1 MRNLILDCSVVIEAC
16 RNPDSN
22 ALLFETLNSA
32 RKADVDIW
40 IYTAEAS
47 SILQSLSST
56 NPLGETSGNQKENNP
71 KSLFKAFVCDCQ
83 WLATLADDLSDLD
96 CADLVQ
102 AALLKASARLGDD
115 TKILTFSQDRLKSGL
130 PFISL
135 TELVSLPPEK
145 QISFIDLRRQQ
156 SKIRGSLESRI
167 HQVLHHGRY
176 VFGSEIED
184 LELQLA
190 NYVGVSHC
198 VCVSSGTDA
207 LLASLMAIEIQPGD
221 EVITSP
227 FSFFATAEVM
237 SLLGAVPMYVD
248 IEPTSFNIDATKI
261 EAAITPRTRAIVPV
275 SLYGQCADMDVIN
288 EIAIR
293 HDLIVIEDAA
303 QSFGATYK
311 GKRSGSLSNLACTSF
326 FPAKPLGAYG
336 DGGACFTDDPGLA
349 ELLRQV
355 RDHGQDSRYHHVRI
369 GINGRM
375 DTLQAAVL
383 LSKIPIF
390 EDEINR
396 RQLVA
401 SRYLEGLLYLQRQGG
416 LVLPEVRGSRTS
428 SWAQYTIRLSDREA
442 VRAAMAQQGIPTTV
456 HYPTTLYSQPALR
469 DRSIDCPESESAAE
483 SVLSL
488 PMHPYLEKEA
498 QGQIIKSLAGI
509 LGSDGSDC

>member
-71 KSLFKAFVCDCQ
+71 KSLFKAFVRDCQ

-115 TKILTFSQDRLKSGL
+115 TKILTFSQDRLKAGL
-130 PFISL
+130 PFITL

-190 NYVGVSHC
+190 N
-198 VCVSSGTDA
+198 
-207 LLASLMAIEIQPGD
+207 M
-221 EVITSP
+221 
-227 FSFFATAEVM
+227 
-237 SLLGAVPMYVD
+237 
-248 IEPTSFNIDATKI
+248 
-261 EAAITPRTRAIVPV
+261 
-275 SLYGQCADMDVIN
+275 
-288 EIAIR
+288 
-293 HDLIVIEDAA
+293 
-303 QSFGATYK
+303 
-311 GKRSGSLSNLACTSF
+311 
-326 FPAKPLGAYG
+326 
-336 DGGACFTDDPGLA
+336 
-349 ELLRQV
+349 
-355 RDHGQDSRYHHVRI
+355 
-369 GINGRM
+369 
-375 DTLQAAVL
+375 
-383 LSKIPIF
+383 
-390 EDEINR
+390 
-396 RQLVA
+396 
-401 SRYLEGLLYLQRQGG
+401 
-416 LVLPEVRGSRTS
+416 
-428 SWAQYTIRLSDREA
+428 
-442 VRAAMAQQGIPTTV
+442 
-456 HYPTTLYSQPALR
+456 
-469 DRSIDCPESESAAE
+469 
-483 SVLSL
+483 SVLAIASVCRVEQ
-488 PMHPYLEKEA
+488 MR
-498 QGQIIKSLAGI
+498 S
-509 LGSDGSDC
+509 